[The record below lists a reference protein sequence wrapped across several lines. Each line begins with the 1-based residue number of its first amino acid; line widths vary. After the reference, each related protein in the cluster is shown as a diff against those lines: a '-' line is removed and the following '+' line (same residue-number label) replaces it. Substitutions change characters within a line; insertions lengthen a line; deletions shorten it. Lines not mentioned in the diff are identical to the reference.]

1 MEIDTIKVTPVHLK
15 SSPFNN
21 NYLYLHAHLQK
32 YGWYGCNC
40 CGPLHMNQFAGT
52 RGQSRRMEAYSNNFN
67 MIKQFHLYITL
78 FIFSYNACISQTY
91 KLNGYVE
98 DAGSKE
104 RLINAKFIERNTKY
118 ELGVVTFQCN
128 DPVVENWV
136 STSNI
141 YEGILFNDNLFEG
154 ESYSLSVILNGKD
167 IGPYPNTYYP
177 EPYSTK
183 EELNQKMVFFLY
195 TLSDDYYYFYK
206 SYFEIQKMHDNP
218 FIEPMNVHSNIDG
231 GTGIFAG
238 ASVTSD
244 TIIVPNI
251 KLSFWE

>member
-104 RLINAKFIERNTKY
+104 RLIYTQDKEGLIISRPLLKPCKHAYTIKIEVK
-118 ELGVVTFQCN
+118 
-128 DPVVENWV
+128 
-136 STSNI
+136 
-141 YEGILFNDNLFEG
+141 
-154 ESYSLSVILNGKD
+154 
-167 IGPYPNTYYP
+167 
-177 EPYSTK
+177 
-183 EELNQKMVFFLY
+183 
-195 TLSDDYYYFYK
+195 
-206 SYFEIQKMHDNP
+206 
-218 FIEPMNVHSNIDG
+218 
-231 GTGIFAG
+231 
-238 ASVTSD
+238 
-244 TIIVPNI
+244 
-251 KLSFWE
+251 